1 MKRNPT
7 PKLNKEKARQ
17 TILYLLNKLG
27 ALDEKKLQLLLYYI
41 DFDYYEKYEKQF
53 IGLPTL
59 REYEEEL

>member
-27 ALDEKKLQLLLYYI
+27 GLEEKKLQLLLYFI
-41 DFDYYEKYEKQF
+41 DMDYYEKYEEHFLGFRYFKK
-53 IGLPTL
+53 
-59 REYEEEL
+59 